1 MPKYSQIYT
10 YSRELRS
17 NELMRAQIDTL
28 QKSDVVQPFIAKM
41 KANIA
46 RYNVKVCNVNP
57 IIGRGLVAG
66 RAIPKG
72 TQLGIYYGEL
82 MTVEEVK
89 NPQGEYLMDFPH
101 MPGVDRLILD
111 GEDKVKHGKLDNSN
125 IAYVNHSCRKHNCV
139 MVTVG
144 SVIVLETEC
153 KIKKDQPLT
162 ANYDE
167 AYDRDCPYWLRE
179 MFAGQAKDTE
189 TQTVMRCVCERPR
202 CPFRCYQMID
212 KK

>member
-1 MPKYSQIYT
+1 MQT
-10 YSRELRS
+10 
-17 NELMRAQIDTL
+17 
-28 QKSDVVQPFIAKM
+28 
-41 KANIA
+41 NIA
-46 RYNVKVCNVNP
+46 TYNVKVCKVNP

-66 RAIPKG
+66 RAIPNG

-111 GEDKVKHGKLDNSN
+111 GEGKIKHGKLDNSN
-125 IAYVNHSCRKHNCV
+125 IAYVNHSCRKYNCA

-144 SVIVLETEC
+144 SVIVLETERR
-153 KIKKDQPLT
+153 IKKKEPLT
-162 ANYDE
+162 ANYDD
-167 AYDRDCPYWLRE
+167 AYDRDEKYWLRE
-179 MFAGQAKDTE
+179 TFAGQAKETE
-189 TQTVMRCVCERPR
+189 TQNVMRCVCEGFH
-202 CPFRCYQMID
+202 CPFRCYRMID